1 MYAGEESVVEVAH
14 MVAYLPS
21 GGALGQYYGGW
32 LAVSDEVAML
42 MNINYTIAVTSTDKP
57 KRVPKPKPPEG
68 IREMERKASY
78 AESMAAKFRNKHR
91 N

>member
-1 MYAGEESVVEVAH
+1 
-14 MVAYLPS
+14 
-21 GGALGQYYGGW
+21 
-32 LAVSDEVAML
+32 ML

-78 AESMAAKFRNKHR
+78 AESMAEKFRRKHR
-91 N
+91 GRRGEERQSSAEPKRAEPVDAVSVGAGGS